1 MARMVTGIAGLPQQK
16 NRQRGEG
23 VVPMAARQAG
33 IDYPTMGFVRL
44 SANRTKGFME
54 RLRIGRKNL
63 YPNCAFEHH
72 ITREGIDVCD

>member
-1 MARMVTGIAGLPQQK
+1 MARMVTGIAGLPQKK
-16 NRQRGEG
+16 NRQRGER
-23 VVPMAARQAG
+23 VAPMAARQTG
-33 IDYPTMGFVRL
+33 IVRL

-72 ITREGIDVCD
+72 ITREEIDVRD